1 MERAAMGDGQ
11 IATVIARA
19 VSVAGH
25 PLVLTPVAGLAAW
38 VAGGGA
44 VSETRG
50 SAIAGV
56 LAAAVVMGYSYQRVR
71 SGAWAHVDA
80 SERGER
86 RSLNRFLLAAF
97 VAAACAGLALQ
108 WPVAATLG
116 LLLSASIVASAMLA
130 ARWCKA
136 SLHLAFAMFSAAL
149 LYAVSA
155 WALAA
160 GLLAALAIAWSR
172 LRLRRHVRADLWCG
186 AGIGAAAGAA
196 FWAGLR
202 WWAG

>member
-1 MERAAMGDGQ
+1 MTHGQ
-11 IATVIARA
+11 LATVIARA
-19 VSVAGH
+19 ISVAGH

-44 VSETRG
+44 QSEARG
-50 SAIAGV
+50 IAIAGV
-56 LAAAVVMGYSYQRVR
+56 LAVAVVMGYSFQRVR

-80 SERGER
+80 SGRGER

-97 VAAACAGLALQ
+97 VAAASAGLALQ
-108 WPVAATLG
+108 WPPPATLG

-130 ARWCKA
+130 ARWCKT
-136 SLHLAFAMFSAAL
+136 SLHVAFAMFSAAL

-155 WALAA
+155 WAVAA

-172 LRLRRHVRADLWCG
+172 LCLRRHVCADLWCG
-186 AGIGAAAGAA
+186 AAIGAAAGAG
-196 FWAGLR
+196 FWIGLR
-202 WWAG
+202 WWGG